1 MKLMSLWNLAGRRM
15 DDNHTIRRY
24 AFAMKLTRIIAA
36 GVVTILAGTTAFAL
50 DTYKVDPAHSTV
62 GFSIDHLVINT
73 VHGRFRQFD
82 GSIAIDPDSGNA
94 LKEASATI
102 QSKSIDTDITKR
114 DDHLRSLDFF
124 DAEKFPTISFEA
136 KEVKKDG
143 NQQVL
148 VGKFTMHGV
157 TKDVSLPVTVKGP
170 IKDPWGNTRIGLE
183 VNTKLNRKD
192 YGLTWNKALEAGG
205 LMVGEDVTI
214 QINAEFVKQAAD
226 KK

>member
-1 MKLMSLWNLAGRRM
+1 MKFT
-15 DDNHTIRRY
+15 H
-24 AFAMKLTRIIAA
+24 IIAA
-36 GVVTILAGTTAFAL
+36 GVITILAGTTAFAL
-50 DTYKVDPAHSTV
+50 DTYKVDPAHSTI

-82 GSIAIDPDSGNA
+82 GSIAVDPDSGNA

-102 QSKSIDTDITKR
+102 QTKSIDTDIPKR
-114 DDHLRSLDFF
+114 DDHLRSPDFF
-124 DAEKFPTISFEA
+124 DAEKFPTIAFEA

-148 VGKFTMHGV
+148 VGKFTLHGV
-157 TKDVSLPVTVKGP
+157 TKDVSLPVSVKGP
-170 IKDPWGNTRIGLE
+170 IKDPWGNTRVGLE

-192 YGLTWNKALEAGG
+192 YGLTWNKVLEAGG